1 MRLTFMGSYY
11 FHTWPP
17 VGGTVREGFGGVIF
31 REEES
36 RREVFEVPKASCQMF
51 FLLSSCDFTYEH
63 LLFLSP
69 YLCFTMIDFIRSC
82 KPFYK

>member
-1 MRLTFMGSYY
+1 MKLTSMGSYC

-36 RREVFEVPKASCQMF
+36 QREVFEVPKASCQMF
-51 FLLSSCDFTYEH
+51 FCYLLVILHMSVCLFCH
-63 LLFLSP
+63 LTFASQ
-69 YLCFTMIDFIRSC
+69 
-82 KPFYK
+82 